1 MGRKRDLLIELPYRP
16 RAPFEAFHARE
27 QRFAVLV
34 CHRRAGK
41 TVACINDLIRAA
53 VTCPRPQPRFAYLA
67 PFYAQAKDVAF
78 DYLRHFTGPIPGAT
92 ANVAEL
98 RVDLPNG
105 ARVRLYG
112 AENAERLRGL
122 YFDGIVIDEPADMD
136 PRVWPEILRP
146 ALADREGWAVFIGT
160 PKGRNAFC
168 DLWQQARADPA
179 WFTLMLKAS
188 QTGILPAAELE
199 AARLAMSEDQ
209 YAQEFEC
216 SFDAAVQ
223 GSYYGALIAV
233 SEKEKRLGRVPYDPG
248 ALVHTAWDLGI
259 GDSTA
264 IWFAQAVGLEI
275 RLIDYEEASG
285 VGLDHYVRL
294 LKGKPYIYGDH
305 ILPHDAGI
313 SELGTGRTRVE
324 TLRSLGV
331 APRVLPRGSIEDGI
345 NAARLLLARCWF
357 DAEKCARGIEA
368 LRQYR
373 REFDE
378 RLKAFRARPLHD
390 WTSHAAD
397 AFRYLA
403 MGLRPEAR
411 GRKAATERLS
421 AGSGGWMG

>member
-1 MGRKRDLLIELPYRP
+1 MGRNRDLLIALPYRP
-16 RAPFEAFHARE
+16 RAPFEAFHARKE
-27 QRFAVLV
+27 RFAVLV

-41 TVACINDLIRAA
+41 TVACINDLVRAA
-53 VTCPRPQPRFAYLA
+53 VTCRKPQPRFAYLA

-78 DYLRHFTGPIPGAT
+78 DYLRHFTGPIPGAA

-136 PRVWPEILRP
+136 PRVWPEIIRP
-146 ALADREGWAVFIGT
+146 ALADRAGWAVFIGT

-168 DLWQQARADPA
+168 ELWEAALKDPA

-188 QTGILPAAELE
+188 ETGILPAAELE

-223 GSYYGALIAV
+223 GSYYGALIAGL
-233 SEKEKRLGRVPYDPG
+233 EKEKRLARVPYEPG

-264 IWFAQAVGLEI
+264 IWFAQAVGLEV

-294 LKGKPYIYGDH
+294 LKSKPYIYGDH

-324 TLRSLGV
+324 TLRNLGIN
-331 APRVLPRGSIEDGI
+331 PRVLPRGSVEDGI
-345 NAARLLLARCWF
+345 NAARLLLARSWF
-357 DAEKCARGIEA
+357 DAERCARGIEA

-378 RLKAFRARPLHD
+378 KLKAFRARPLHD

-403 MGLRPEAR
+403 VGLRAEPR
-411 GRKAATERLS
+411 GRKAGSERIS